1 MVDLL
6 DEAQEDVR
14 RERWM
19 SFWRRVGG
27 YFVAAS
33 VAVILVTVTTVFW
46 QKHQEKQRSE
56 AALAY
61 LDATRALVKEDWDA
75 AAASF
80 ASVADKNAEGIAGLA
95 QMQQAKALAEA
106 GKSEDALAA
115 FTRVA
120 GTKGA
125 DMAVRSLAAIQAAQL
140 QVKQGADFAATE
152 QTVQFVIANSVNP
165 FRFHAQELL
174 AYAALKA
181 GDKERAETLLV
192 AISTDSN
199 APESLRKRA
208 AEQIA
213 MLPAFSAS

>member
-56 AALAY
+56 AAIAY
-61 LDATRALVKEDWDA
+61 LEASRAFAKEEWDA
-75 AAASF
+75 AADSF
-80 ASVADKNAEGIAGLA
+80 ATVADKNAEGIAVLA

-106 GKSEDALAA
+106 GKAEDALAA

-120 GTKGA
+120 DNKGGDLA
-125 DMAVRSLAAIQAAQL
+125 IRSLAAIQAAQL
-140 QVKQGADFAATE
+140 QIKQGADFAASE
-152 QTVQFVIANSVNP
+152 QTMQFVIADTVNP

-181 GDKERAETLLV
+181 GDKERAEALLV
-192 AISTDSN
+192 AISTDGA

>member
-6 DEAQEDVR
+6 DEAREEVR

-33 VAVILVTVTTVFW
+33 VAVILVTVSTVFW

-56 AALAY
+56 AAAAY
-61 LDATRALVKEDWDA
+61 LEASRAFATEDWDA

-80 ASVADKNAEGIAGLA
+80 ATVADKNAEGIAALA

-106 GKSEDALAA
+106 GKAVDALAL
-115 FTRVA
+115 FTGVA
-120 GTKGA
+120 GSKGA
-125 DMAVRSLAAIQAAQL
+125 DSAIRSLAAIQAAQL
-140 QVKQGADFAATE
+140 QIKQGAGFTATE
-152 QTVQFVIANSVNP
+152 QTVQFIIADSVNP

-181 GDKERAETLLV
+181 GDKEQAEALLV
-192 AISTDSN
+192 AISTDSS